1 MVQRNELSLHRR
13 TSICHKLPEG
23 FEEKLVVFLRHVT
36 ETSKQNNFLMSQIE
50 NADEMPLQFGM
61 PSNYTVDDVQAQSL
75 VIKTLG
81 YDKMHVTVMLAV
93 FSCTNDSK
101 GKLK

>member
-1 MVQRNELSLHRR
+1 VTCNRDFKKEQLNNYHISQR
-13 TSICHKLPEG
+13 G
-23 FEEKLVVFLRHVT
+23 
-36 ETSKQNNFLMSQIE
+36 
-50 NADEMPLQFGM
+50 NADEMPVQFGM
-61 PSNYTVDDVQAQSL
+61 PSSYTVDDVQAQSL

-81 YDKMHVTVMLAV
+81 YDKMHVNVMLPV

>member
-1 MVQRNELSLHRR
+1 
-13 TSICHKLPEG
+13 
-23 FEEKLVVFLRHVT
+23 
-36 ETSKQNNFLMSQIE
+36 MSQIG
-50 NADEMPLQFGM
+50 NGDEMPVQFGM
-61 PSNYTVDDVQAQSL
+61 PSNYTVNDVLAQSL

-81 YDKMHVTVMLAV
+81 YDKMQVTVTLAV